1 MTKRIISLV
10 LSILMC
16 VSFFGCGKRG
26 EVAVI
31 PQGFGGEY
39 YCEAAYGME
48 NFYSEIDFD
57 IHDMEFD
64 YEVEHFGEEVEE
76 DEGKFTVKDNI
87 VTLIGKK
94 NGTKTLKYN
103 PDEKTLY
110 SEEMDTTWVHS
121 SQFVKSLK
129 PEGNSAE
136 GEGTNSVEES
146 VFGTY
151 KYSNEALDAEIVID
165 RGGYKLTGK
174 TKLDDDTFD
183 ESGKISLQDNLLVFD
198 SGEGTVSCEYDAEK
212 GTINYEGMIF
222 TKEK

>member
-1 MTKRIISLV
+1 MRRIVSLV
-10 LSILMC
+10 LSVLMC
-16 VSFFGCGKRG
+16 VSFFGCGRRG
-26 EVAVI
+26 ESSAI

-48 NFYSEIDFD
+48 DFYSEIDFD
-57 IHDMEFD
+57 IQDMEFD
-64 YEVEHFGEEVEE
+64 YEITHFGEDVEE
-76 DEGKFTVKDNI
+76 DEGRFTVKDNI
-87 VTLIGKK
+87 VTLNGKK
-94 NGTKTLKYN
+94 NGTKTLKYD

-121 SQFVKSLK
+121 SEFIKSLK
-129 PEGNSAE
+129 PDGSTAESENANSLD
-136 GEGTNSVEES
+136 ES

-183 ESGKISLQDNLLVFD
+183 ESGKVSLSDNLLVFD
-198 SGEGTVSCEYDAEK
+198 SGEETVSCEYDAEK
-212 GTINYEGMIF
+212 GTINYDGMIF
-222 TKEK
+222 TLEK

>member
-1 MTKRIISLV
+1 MRRIVSLV
-10 LSILMC
+10 LSVLMC
-16 VSFFGCGKRG
+16 VSFFGCGRRG
-26 EVAVI
+26 ESFTI

-48 NFYSEIDFD
+48 DFYSEIDFD
-57 IHDMEFD
+57 IQDMEFD
-64 YEVEHFGEEVEE
+64 YEITHFGEDVEE
-76 DEGKFTVKDNI
+76 DEGRFTVKDNI
-87 VTLIGKK
+87 VTLNGKK
-94 NGTKTLKYN
+94 NGTKTLKYD

-121 SQFVKSLK
+121 SEFIKSLK
-129 PEGNSAE
+129 PDGSTAESKNANSLD
-136 GEGTNSVEES
+136 ES

-183 ESGKISLQDNLLVFD
+183 ESGKVSLSDNLLVFD
-198 SGEGTVSCEYDAEK
+198 SGEETVSCEYDAEK
-212 GTINYEGMIF
+212 GTINYDGMIF
-222 TKEK
+222 TLEK

>member
-1 MTKRIISLV
+1 MRRIVSLV
-10 LSILMC
+10 LSVLMC
-16 VSFFGCGKRG
+16 VSFFGCGRRG
-26 EVAVI
+26 ESSTI

-48 NFYSEIDFD
+48 DFYSEIDFD
-57 IHDMEFD
+57 IQDMEFD
-64 YEVEHFGEEVEE
+64 YEITHFGEDVEE
-76 DEGKFTVKDNI
+76 DEGRFTVKDNI
-87 VTLIGKK
+87 VTLNGKK
-94 NGTKTLKYN
+94 NGTKTLKYD

-121 SQFVKSLK
+121 SEFIKSLK
-129 PEGNSAE
+129 PDGSTAESKNANSLD
-136 GEGTNSVEES
+136 ES

-183 ESGKISLQDNLLVFD
+183 ESGKVSLSDNLLVFD
-198 SGEGTVSCEYDAEK
+198 SGEETVSCEYDAEK
-212 GTINYEGMIF
+212 GTINYDGMIF
-222 TKEK
+222 TLEK

>member
-1 MTKRIISLV
+1 MRRIVSLV
-10 LSILMC
+10 LSVLMC
-16 VSFFGCGKRG
+16 VSFFGCGRRG
-26 EVAVI
+26 ESFTI

-48 NFYSEIDFD
+48 DFYSEIDFD
-57 IHDMEFD
+57 IQDMEFD
-64 YEVEHFGEEVEE
+64 YEITHFGEDVEE
-76 DEGKFTVKDNI
+76 DEGRFTVKDNI
-87 VTLIGKK
+87 VTLNGKK
-94 NGTKTLKYN
+94 NGTKTLKYD

-121 SQFVKSLK
+121 SEFIKSLK
-129 PEGNSAE
+129 PDESTAESGNA
-136 GEGTNSVEES
+136 NSLDES

-183 ESGKISLQDNLLVFD
+183 ESGKVSFSDNLLVFD
-198 SGEGTVSCEYDAEK
+198 SGEETVSCEYDAEK
-212 GTINYEGMIF
+212 GTINYDGMIF
-222 TKEK
+222 TLEK